1 MRACLPP
8 STAEGSGARPLRR
21 AIHSYGFIPK
31 FGGSVMTAIP
41 ARRFPFVSGPPSPAG
56 PPPGNTLSF
65 SYFSYGVIPDARGRP
80 HHPQPPTAA
89 WGGPAAERPAGSDGT
104 RGPDRRET
112 TARGGS
118 CLTKPSVSLFHNNLK
133 EMNDGGGP
141 RSELARHTFT
151 NALIRQH
158 PGRGSRNTSHESRP
172 FSYDIIPMQHLGPV
186 GRPGSFEFK

>member
-31 FGGSVMTAIP
+31 LGGSVMAAIP

-56 PPPGNTLSF
+56 PPPATPFHFHTFHTASF
-65 SYFSYGVIPDARGRP
+65 PMHGGVPITPNHSRP
-80 HHPQPPTAA
+80 HGAAGGGAARRVRRDPRSGPPRDN
-89 WGGPAAERPAGSDGT
+89 GER
-104 RGPDRRET
+104 R
-112 TARGGS
+112 S

-172 FSYDIIPMQHLGPV
+172 FSYGIIPMQHLGPV